1 MDCPVCGEKLRE
13 IERYSVMID
22 LCPGCKGCWL
32 DRGELEKI
40 AALEESGY
48 KPASVDRAAAPRD
61 SGDRSRDSRERDD
74 HDDHDHKKDDDDRYD
89 RDSRSGG
96 SGYSKPKKRSSLLG
110 DILGGLGGE

>member
-1 MDCPVCGEKLRE
+1 MNCPVCGEKLRE
-13 IERYSVMID
+13 IERYGVTID

-40 AALEESGY
+40 AAS
-48 KPASVDRAAAPRD
+48 D
-61 SGDRSRDSRERDD
+61 ERDD
-74 HDDHDHKKDDDDRYD
+74 RGNDRKKDDDDHDD

-96 SGYSKPKKRSSLLG
+96 SGYGKPKKRSSLLG